1 MNKLIRLIE
10 DEDKRNPLTDEEIAL
25 RLKVRR
31 GDVIKLRHEMGIKD
45 SRERKNELLEPEIRG
60 ILTKN
65 PAISIRGITEI
76 LNAQGYKVSR
86 NIVSKFYREYS
97 NIDHDE
103 RKDRKDR
110 DGNKALDAFDTL
122 IGAAGSLKPQI
133 ELAKAAILY
142 PNNGLHTLLYG
153 ATGVGKSDLA
163 ECMYKF
169 SVESGV
175 RKKEAPFIVFNCA
188 DYAENP
194 QLLLAQLFG
203 YTKGA
208 YTGAESN
215 KEGLVEKAHTGI
227 LFLDEVH
234 RLPPEGQEILFHLI
248 DKGKFRRLGETG
260 IHRDVEV
267 MIIAAT
273 TEDIES
279 TLLATF
285 RRRIPMVI
293 ELPTLSK
300 RPLEEKLQIIKSF
313 FRKEANRMNATIVIA
328 SNVLTALLLYET
340 KGNIGQLRSDIQV
353 VCARG
358 FLNYMVKKEKVLR
371 IEITDLS
378 SQVLKGLLKMN
389 QYRNIVE
396 KIIYGDIEIC
406 PSKDVFDDQLK
417 EPNYMFPNE
426 IYKEIEEKYQKMER
440 KGIDN
445 PIINRILGDE
455 LELKISQLVKQF
467 QHNNNAMIKQD
478 LEKIVGEKIV
488 NLVEKMM
495 KKAKKRIPNIDDS
508 LFYCLATHLS
518 TSYERL
524 RHNKPIN
531 NPKLKMIQMEYPFEY
546 EIAEEMSKIASYY
559 LEMDLPDDEIA
570 FIAMYLKTYSA
581 QNLLNVQHV
590 GILVLSHGHVAEG
603 MAAVAN
609 RLLGVE
615 HAKAIEMSLDESPD
629 KALERAVDEVK
640 RLDTG
645 KGVLLLVDMGSLVG
659 FGNIITERT
668 GIKTRII
675 SRVDTTMVIDAVRKA
690 MLPDSDIHEIVDSLQ
705 SKFICE
711 SNFGEK
717 RARKHSKVIVSIC
730 LTGKGAAELIKK
742 VIDQQ
747 RSQRNENVEV
757 ITIGALAELN
767 LDMVINKLY
776 EKKDI
781 LAIVGTIDPKIP
793 GIPFIS
799 AKEIFR
805 GDGIARINHLFY
817 IHDHIKDYEV
827 EDPSLR
833 KLIRPDLIFVKSDIK
848 SKNEV
853 LNIMAEQMVQ
863 RGCVTENYIYSVY
876 ERELLS
882 PTLFKNQIALPHGNP
897 EEILTPAISIATL
910 ASPIEW
916 EKGEE
921 VSCVIM
927 LALSQYNRKEFTK
940 LYRLIND
947 EKLLERMNKVDQTE
961 MLMEVLLEND

>member
-1 MNKLIRLIE
+1 MNKLCKLIE
-10 DEDKRNPLTDEEIAL
+10 EEDKKNPLTDEDIAL
-25 RLKVRR
+25 QLRMRR
-31 GDVIKLRHEMGIKD
+31 GDVIKLRHSMGIKD
-45 SRERKNELLEPEIRG
+45 SRERKNELLEPEILR
-60 ILTKN
+60 IMQEKPN
-65 PAISIRGITEI
+65 ISIRAITEI
-76 LNAQGYKVSR
+76 LNEKDYKVSR
-86 NIVSKFYREYS
+86 NIVSKFYTERSEINRTDREGL
-97 NIDHDE
+97 
-103 RKDRKDR
+103 KDR
-110 DGNKALDAFDTL
+110 DDNESLDAFDTL
-122 IGAAGSLKPQI
+122 IGATGSLKPQI

-142 PNNGLHTLLYG
+142 PTNGLHTLLYG

-169 SVESGV
+169 SIEAGV

-203 YTKGA
+203 YTKGS
-208 YTGAESN
+208 YTGAETN

-260 IHRDVEV
+260 VYRDVEI

-279 TLLATF
+279 SLLATF
-285 RRRIPMVI
+285 RRRIPMLI
-293 ELPTLSK
+293 ELPILST

-328 SNVLTALLLYET
+328 SNVLAALLLYET

-358 FLNYMVKKEKVLR
+358 FLNYMVKKEKILR

-378 SQVLKGLLKMN
+378 SQVLKGLLKIN
-389 QYRNIVE
+389 QYRNVVE
-396 KIIYGDIEIC
+396 KIINSDIEIF
-406 PSKDVFDDQLK
+406 PSKDVLNEQLK
-417 EPNYMFPNE
+417 ETNYMFPNE
-426 IYKEIEEKYQKMER
+426 IYREIEEKYQKMEN
-440 KGIDN
+440 GGVES

-455 LELKISQLVKQF
+455 LEAKISKLVKQF
-467 QHNNNAMIKQD
+467 QHNNKNIIKQD

-488 NLVEKMM
+488 NIVEDMIRI
-495 KKAKKRIPNIDDS
+495 AKKRISNIDDS

-524 RHNKPIN
+524 THNKPIN
-531 NPKLKMIQMEYPFEY
+531 NPKLKRIQMEYPFEY

-559 LEMDLPDDEIA
+559 LEVDLPEDEIA

-581 QNLLNVQHV
+581 KSLLNIQHV
-590 GILVLSHGHVAEG
+590 GVLVLSHGHVAEG
-603 MAAVAN
+603 MVTVTN

-615 HAKAIEMSLDESPD
+615 HAKAMEMSLDESPD
-629 KALERAVDEVK
+629 AALERAVDAVK
-640 RLDTG
+640 RSDMG

-659 FGNIITERT
+659 FGNIISERT
-668 GIKTRII
+668 GVKTRTI
-675 SRVDTTMVIDAVRKA
+675 SRVDTTMVIEAVRKA
-690 MLPDSDIHEIVDSLQ
+690 MQPDSDIYEIADSLQ
-705 SKFICE
+705 NKFLCE
-711 SNFGEK
+711 ASFGEK
-717 RARKHSKVIVSIC
+717 RAKKLSKAIVSIC
-730 LTGKGAAELIKK
+730 LTGKGAAELIRK
-742 VIDQQ
+742 VIGAQ
-747 RSQRNENVEV
+747 RSQRNDNVEI
-757 ITIGALAELN
+757 ITIGALSEAN
-767 LDMVINKLY
+767 LDLTFSKLS

-781 LAIVGTIDPKIP
+781 LAIVGTIDPKVL

-799 AKEIFR
+799 AKEIIK
-805 GDGIARINHLFY
+805 GDGIARLNHLVY
-817 IHDHIKDYEV
+817 IHESTKDHEIE
-827 EDPSLR
+827 EWPLH
-833 KLIRPDLIFVKSDIK
+833 KLIKPELILLKADIK

-853 LNIMAEQMVQ
+853 LNIMAKQMVQ
-863 RGCVTENYIYSVY
+863 SGCVTENYIYSVY

-897 EEILTPAISIATL
+897 DEIVMPAIGIVTL
-910 ASPIEW
+910 AAPIEW
-916 EKGEE
+916 EDGKE

-940 LYRLIND
+940 LYKMIND
-947 EKLLERMNKVDQTE
+947 EKLLERIKKVDRAE
-961 MLMEVLLEND
+961 KLMEVLFKND

>member
-1 MNKLIRLIE
+1 MNKLCKLIE
-10 DEDKRNPLTDEEIAL
+10 GEDKKNPLTDEEIAL
-25 RLKVRR
+25 QLRMRR
-31 GDVIKLRHEMGIKD
+31 GDVIKLRHSMGIKD
-45 SRERKNELLEPEIRG
+45 SRERKNELLEPEILR
-60 ILTKN
+60 ITHEKPN
-65 PAISIRGITEI
+65 ISIRAITEI
-76 LNAQGYKVSR
+76 LNERGYKVSR
-86 NIVSKFYREYS
+86 NIVSKFYTEHSEVNHTDREGL
-97 NIDHDE
+97 
-103 RKDRKDR
+103 KDR
-110 DGNKALDAFDTL
+110 DHNKSLDAFDTL
-122 IGAAGSLKPQI
+122 IGARGSLKPQI

-142 PNNGLHTLLYG
+142 PTNGLHTLLYG

-169 SVESGV
+169 AIEVGV
-175 RKKEAPFIVFNCA
+175 RKKEAPFIIFNCA

-203 YTKGA
+203 YTKGS
-208 YTGAESN
+208 YTGAETN

-260 IHRDVEV
+260 VYRDVEI

-279 TLLATF
+279 SLLATF
-285 RRRIPMVI
+285 RRRIPMLI
-293 ELPTLSK
+293 ELPILSA
-300 RPLEEKLQIIKSF
+300 RPLAEKLQIIKSF

-328 SNVLTALLLYET
+328 SNVLAALLLYET

-358 FLNYMVKKEKVLR
+358 FLNYMAKKEKILR

-378 SQVLKGLLKMN
+378 SQVLKGLLKIN
-389 QYRNIVE
+389 QYRNVVE
-396 KIIYGDIEIC
+396 KIINSDIEIF
-406 PSKDVFDDQLK
+406 PSKDVLNEQLK
-417 EPNYMFPNE
+417 EANYMFPNE
-426 IYKEIEEKYQKMER
+426 IYKEIEEKYQKMEM
-440 KGIDN
+440 KGIES

-455 LELKISQLVKQF
+455 LEAKISQLVKQF
-467 QHNNNAMIKQD
+467 QHNNKAMIKQD

-488 NLVEKMM
+488 NVVEDMIKR
-495 KKAKKRIPNIDDS
+495 AKKRISNIDDS

-531 NPKLKMIQMEYPFEY
+531 NPKLKRIQMEYPFEY
-546 EIAEEMSKIASYY
+546 EIAEEMCKIASYY
-559 LEMDLPDDEIA
+559 LEVDLPEDEIA

-581 QNLLNVQHV
+581 KSLLNVQHV
-590 GILVLSHGHVAEG
+590 GVLVLSHGHVAEG
-603 MAAVAN
+603 MVAVAN

-615 HAKAIEMSLDESPD
+615 HAKAMEMSLDESPD
-629 KALERAVDEVK
+629 AALERTVDAVK
-640 RLDTG
+640 RSDMG

-668 GIKTRII
+668 GVKTRTI
-675 SRVDTTMVIDAVRKA
+675 SRVDTTMVIEAVRKA
-690 MLPDSDIHEIVDSLQ
+690 MLPDSDIYEIADSLQ
-705 SKFICE
+705 NKFLCE
-711 SNFGEK
+711 ASFGEK
-717 RARKHSKVIVSIC
+717 KGKKLSKVIVSIC
-730 LTGKGAAELIKK
+730 LTGKGAAELIRK
-742 VIDQQ
+742 VIGAQ
-747 RSQRNENVEV
+747 RSHRNDDVEV
-757 ITIGALAELN
+757 MTIGALSESN
-767 LDMVINKLY
+767 LDLTFSKLS

-781 LAIVGTIDPKIP
+781 LAIVGTIDPKVS

-799 AKEIFR
+799 AKEIIK
-805 GDGIARINHLFY
+805 GDGIARLNHLVY
-817 IHDHIKDYEV
+817 IHESTKDHEIE
-827 EDPSLR
+827 EWPLC
-833 KLIRPDLIFVKSDIK
+833 KLIKPELMLLKADIK

-853 LNIMAEQMVQ
+853 LNTMAKRMVQ
-863 RGCVTENYIYSVY
+863 SGCVTENYIYSVY

-897 EEILTPAISIATL
+897 DEIITPAISIATL
-910 ASPIEW
+910 AAPVEW
-916 EKGEE
+916 ENGKE

-940 LYRLIND
+940 LYKMIND
-947 EKLLERMNKVDQTE
+947 EKLLERIKKVDRAE
-961 MLMEVLLEND
+961 KLMEVLFKND

>member
-1 MNKLIRLIE
+1 MNKFLRVIE
-10 DEDKRNPLTDEEIAL
+10 DEDKKNPLTDEEIAL
-25 RLKVRR
+25 KLKMRR
-31 GDVIKLRHEMGIKD
+31 GDVIRLRHEMGIKD
-45 SRERKNELLEPEIRG
+45 SRDRKSELLEPEIKKIVEER
-60 ILTKN
+60 

-76 LNAQGYKVSR
+76 LNEQGYKVSR
-86 NIVSKFYREYS
+86 NVVSKFYREYS
-97 NIDHDE
+97 VVDPFNRND
-103 RKDRKDR
+103 RRGKDNHKSS
-110 DGNKALDAFDTL
+110 DAFDTL
-122 IGAAGSLKPQI
+122 IGATGSLKPQI

-169 SVESGV
+169 SIESGV

-208 YTGAESN
+208 YTGAETN

-260 IHRDVEV
+260 IHRDVEI

-279 TLLATF
+279 VLLATF
-285 RRRIPMVI
+285 RRRIPMLI

-328 SNVLTALLLYET
+328 SNVLSALLLYET

-378 SQVLKGLLKMN
+378 SEVLKGLLKMH

-396 KIIYGDIEIC
+396 KIICGDIEIY
-406 PSKDVFDDQLK
+406 PSKDVLNEQLK
-417 EPNYMFPNE
+417 EANYRFPNE
-426 IYKEIEEKYQKMER
+426 IYKDIEEKYQKMER
-440 KGIDN
+440 KGIESS
-445 PIINRILGDE
+445 IINRILGDE
-455 LELKISQLVKQF
+455 LELKISQLVRKV

-488 NLVEKMM
+488 NLVEDMM
-495 KKAKKRIPNIDDS
+495 KKAKKRIPNIDEG
-508 LFYCLATHLS
+508 LFYCLAMHLS

-524 RHNKPIN
+524 LHNKPIN
-531 NPKLKMIQMEYPFEY
+531 NPKLKMVQMEHPFEY

-559 LEMDLPDDEIA
+559 LEVDLPDDEIA

-581 QNLLNVQHV
+581 KNLLNVQHV
-590 GILVLSHGHVAEG
+590 GVLVLSHGHVAEG

-629 KALERAVDEVK
+629 KALERAVEEVK
-640 RLDTG
+640 KLDTG

-690 MLPDSDIHEIVDSLQ
+690 ILPDSDIHEIADSLQ
-705 SKFICE
+705 SKFICD
-711 SNFGEK
+711 STLGEK
-717 RARKHSKVIVSIC
+717 KTRKHSKVIVSIC
-730 LTGKGAAELIKK
+730 LTGKGAAELIKNA
-742 VIDQQ
+742 ISQQ
-747 RSQRNENVEV
+747 KENVEV
-757 ITIGALAELN
+757 ITIGALTELN
-767 LDMVINKLY
+767 LGTAIGKLS

-799 AKEIFR
+799 AKEIMR

-817 IHDHIKDYEV
+817 IHDNTRNNEIEELPLH
-827 EDPSLR
+827 
-833 KLIRPDLIFVKSDIK
+833 KLIRPELVFAKADIK
-848 SKNEV
+848 SKNEI
-853 LNIMAEQMVQ
+853 LNTIAERMVQ
-863 RGCVTENYIYSVY
+863 NGCVTENYIYSVY

-916 EKGEE
+916 EKGKE
-921 VSCVIM
+921 VSCIIM

-940 LYRLIND
+940 LYRMIND